1 MFQTLKAQSGAMGD
15 MEYVIQSSLP
25 ANDKVKGVKKQ
36 AACTRCK
43 MKKLRCKI
51 EPDGCE
57 KCLESGVTCSYGGT
71 RRQGRGSVSSSSG
84 GPFGSGTSSASSTSS
99 GPSSVDS
106 SVSHADTTTGSTCG
120 PGGTKAV
127 SPRDQLAQ
135 ASVSQNSTSPGTKSS
150 SEIHVDTS
158 ITCRTPTQ
166 QPNQDAIS
174 ASLDTVMGTPSF
186 MAELNAGGPSGFIQ
200 DDFTQEMQ
208 AAHAQFPDLMGDA
221 LQGHDLPDFG
231 ICFCLDL
238 IISANASM
246 QVRLVWSAWLDGN
259 STSSIEDILQCQ
271 KNVLASCDSFF
282 QCKRCSSKP
291 DYVVL
296 VISMCREMV
305 DGVKALE
312 QITSPEALR
321 SRSQRPH
328 EHVGHGDVAKKPR
341 LEAGGWQLDDDDEIE
356 IIRHLIQVRITKL
369 RKLVGQLEHAVS
381 AGGHAS
387 YGWMVGNLRKS
398 LDDKPASASGQARM
412 DTTMDLS

>member
-15 MEYVIQSSLP
+15 MEYVVQSSLP
-25 ANDKVKGVKKQ
+25 ANDKVKGMKKQ

-51 EPDGCE
+51 EADGCE
-57 KCLESGVTCSYGGT
+57 KCVESGVACSYGGT
-71 RRQGRGSVSSSSG
+71 RRQGRGSISSSSG
-84 GPFGSGTSSASSTSS
+84 GQFGPGSSSASSTSS

-106 SVSHADTTTGSTCG
+106 SGSHADTATGSIRGT
-120 PGGTKAV
+120 GTKAV
-127 SPRDQLAQ
+127 SPRDQIAQ
-135 ASVSQNSTSPGTKSS
+135 SCTSRNC
-150 SEIHVDTS
+150 EIHVDTT
-158 ITCRTPTQ
+158 ITCRTPTNQ
-166 QPNQDAIS
+166 GNQDPIS

-186 MAELNAGGPSGFIQ
+186 LAELGAGGPPGFNQ
-200 DDFTQEMQ
+200 DDFTHDLQG
-208 AAHAQFPDLMGDA
+208 AQLPDLIGET
-221 LQGHDLPDFG
+221 LQAHDLQDFG
-231 ICFCLDL
+231 ICFCTDL
-238 IISANASM
+238 VVSANASM
-246 QVRLVWSAWLDGN
+246 QVRLVWSAGLDGN

-312 QITSPEALR
+312 QITSPEGPR
-321 SRSQRPH
+321 SRSRRSH
-328 EHVGHGDVAKKPR
+328 LGHTDASNKPR
-341 LEAGGWQLDDDDEIE
+341 LEAGGWQLDDNDEIE

-369 RKLVGQLEHAVS
+369 RKLVGQLEHMVN

-398 LDDKPASASGQARM
+398 LDEKSNSASSLSRM
-412 DTTMDLS
+412 DDTLDLV